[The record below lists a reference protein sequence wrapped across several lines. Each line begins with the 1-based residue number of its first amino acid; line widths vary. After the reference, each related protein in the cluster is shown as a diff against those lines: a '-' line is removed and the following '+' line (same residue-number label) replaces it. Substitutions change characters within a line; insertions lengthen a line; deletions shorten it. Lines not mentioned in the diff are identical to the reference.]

1 MKNEDLYVYVATLW
15 IFKNLLCTI
24 CSKYIKFAQCFMSC
38 KEMVLVMKN
47 NILMQI
53 PLKSIGQ
60 SSLKTKA
67 MITLSSHQL

>member
-1 MKNEDLYVYVATLW
+1 
-15 IFKNLLCTI
+15 
-24 CSKYIKFAQCFMSC
+24 MSC

-67 MITLSSHQL
+67 MITLSSH